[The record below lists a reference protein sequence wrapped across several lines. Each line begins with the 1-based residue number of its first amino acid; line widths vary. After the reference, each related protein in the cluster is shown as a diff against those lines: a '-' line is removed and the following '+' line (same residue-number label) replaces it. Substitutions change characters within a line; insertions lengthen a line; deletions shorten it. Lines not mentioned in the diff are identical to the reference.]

1 MLPAN
6 RLVRKLAT
14 GTQPFVSYLVFE
26 RTHSRKI
33 HLEHQVLNMHDDLI
47 ARCKAG
53 DRDAHYR
60 LYKMYSKAMYNVSFR
75 ITGREEDAEDA
86 LQEAFISA
94 FKNLDRYRADATFGA
109 WLKRIVV
116 NKSINVL
123 KKRKYDLLPED
134 DQWDIPEE
142 EKGSDYREEL
152 TVDRV
157 KKAIE
162 ELPAGYRSVLSLYL
176 LEGYDHQEIAEIMG
190 ITESTSKSQLNRAKG
205 KLREKLTIRL

>member
-1 MLPAN
+1 ME
-6 RLVRKLAT
+6 
-14 GTQPFVSYLVFE
+14 Q
-26 RTHSRKI
+26 
-33 HLEHQVLNMHDDLI
+33 QVLNMHDDLI

-60 LYKMYSKAMYNVSFR
+60 IYNLYSRSMYNVSYR

-94 FKNLDRYRADATFGA
+94 FKNLDSYRADATFGA

-116 NKSINVL
+116 NKAINVL
-123 KKRKYDLLPED
+123 KKRRHELMPED
-134 DQWDIPEE
+134 EQWDVAEE
-142 EKGSDYREEL
+142 ETPSDYKEEL
-152 TVDRV
+152 TIDRV

-162 ELPAGYRSVLSLYL
+162 ELPDGYRSVLSLYL

-205 KLREKLTIRL
+205 KLREKLTVRI